1 MSNDAVEGL
10 SASLE
15 DYLEVIFHLENAH
28 QAARA
33 KDIADQMSVQR
44 ASVTGA
50 LRALAGRGLINYSP
64 YSYVTLTPRGRH
76 VAQQVIRRHQILK
89 DFFTTALRL
98 EPDQAEANACRIEHA
113 IGPVAFERLVQFLE
127 FIKTCPRAGADWLQ
141 AFAAYCQRSEN
152 EPDCPACV
160 ARCLEKLQREENPAE
175 EKLSRTREPGPERRT
190 HEEDVDPVEAG
201 LR

>member
-1 MSNDAVEGL
+1 MSNDALEGL

-64 YSYVTLTPRGRH
+64 YSYVTLTPQGRH
-76 VAQQVIRRHQILK
+76 VAQQIIRRHQILK

-160 ARCLEKLQREENPAE
+160 ARCLQKLERETNPAE
-175 EKLSRTREPGPERRT
+175 EKPPRTREPGPERRT

>member
-1 MSNDAVEGL
+1 MPNDAVEGL

-50 LRALAGRGLINYSP
+50 LRALAIRGLINYSP
-64 YSYVTLTPRGRH
+64 YSNVTLTAKGRQL
-76 VAQQVIRRHQILK
+76 AQQIIRRHRILK

-98 EPDQAEANACRIEHA
+98 EPEQAEANACRIEHA

-127 FIKTCPRAGADWLQ
+127 FLKTCPRAGTDWLQ
-141 AFAAYCQRSEN
+141 AFADYCQKSEPSAN
-152 EPDCPACV
+152 CLECV
-160 ARCLEKLQREENPAE
+160 FRCLQKVQGENVTPAD
-175 EKLSRTREPGPERRT
+175 EPT
-190 HEEDVDPVEAG
+190 
-201 LR
+201 

>member
-64 YSYVTLTPRGRH
+64 YSNVTLTAKGRH
-76 VAQQVIRRHQILK
+76 VAQQIIRRHEILK

-98 EPDQAEANACRIEHA
+98 DPEQAEANACRIEHA

-127 FIKTCPRAGADWLQ
+127 FLKTCPRAGLDWLQ
-141 AFAAYCQRSEN
+141 AFAAYCQKSEN
-152 EPDCPACV
+152 APDCLACV
-160 ARCLEKLQREENPAE
+160 ARCLEKVQGEQPSCNHEPL
-175 EKLSRTREPGPERRT
+175 RTPETGRPK
-190 HEEDVDPVEAG
+190 ELV
-201 LR
+201 